1 MFSLAHK
8 ALLQC
13 DPEFA
18 HDMTI
23 GWLAKTQ
30 RSFLKCTYQQ
40 DVIAKPVS
48 LWGLNFPNPVGL
60 AAGLD
65 KEGPCVDAF
74 QSMGFG
80 FVEVGTVIQNQEFSV
95 YHRRMPSLIV
105 WVLTT
110 MA

>member
-40 DVIAKPVS
+40 DVIAKP
-48 LWGLNFPNPVGL
+48 
-60 AAGLD
+60 
-65 KEGPCVDAF
+65 
-74 QSMGFG
+74 
-80 FVEVGTVIQNQEFSV
+80 
-95 YHRRMPSLIV
+95 
-105 WVLTT
+105 
-110 MA
+110 